1 MAREAGV
8 DPIPHDGSSAGPA
21 GSRLVLPVTEWC
33 VWGLEQ
39 CPPTPDVA
47 FIEPM
52 LRRRLSPLARSALA
66 SANRASPDGRP
77 ARFVFAS
84 RHGELKRNADMLQE
98 LAQGQAPSPMNF
110 SLSVL
115 NAVAGLFGIA
125 RGDHS
130 ASSAVSAGRATVPLA
145 LLEGAMQAWLH
156 PDETVLVVCA
166 DEPPPALYED
176 LVDEPDCPYA
186 LAVAMNAGTA
196 TATSWIRCAW
206 SPAGDDAAQSPR
218 SAVAAFA
225 ECARRQAMIRWVG
238 PDHAWQWQPNQ
249 IH

>member
-1 MAREAGV
+1 MARAAGV
-8 DPIPHDGSSAGPA
+8 DSIPRDGNSQDPA
-21 GSRLVLPVTEWC
+21 RSQLVLPVTAWC

-39 CPPTPDVA
+39 SPPPPDVA

-66 SANRASPDGRP
+66 SANRASPEGRP

-84 RHGELKRNADMLQE
+84 RHGELKRNAEMLQE

-125 RGDHS
+125 HGDRS

-145 LLEGAMQAWLH
+145 LLEGGMQAWLH

-166 DEPPPALYED
+166 DEPPPALYAD
-176 LVDEPDCPYA
+176 LVDEPDRPYA
-186 LAVAMNAGTA
+186 LAVAMNAATA
-196 TATSWIRCAW
+196 TATSSIQCAW
-206 SPAGDDAAQSPR
+206 SAAGDDAVQSPQ
-218 SAVAAFA
+218 SAVAAFT
-225 ECARRQAMIRWVG
+225 ECAQRQATVRWVG
-238 PDHAWQWQPNQ
+238 PDHTWLWQPGKL
-249 IH
+249 H